1 MAGVSNEGGSKLDTA
16 LNLVPF
22 IDLLSALVLFMLLT
36 AAWQHVSAI
45 PAGVASK
52 GPNKSAV
59 VNEKR
64 LEIRVAANGYSLHW
78 PAGFGLPGFVPT
90 GETLREVAEKAVAKG
105 LKVASVSADDSVP
118 YGIVVKAI
126 DFTKE
131 AGVPI
136 VALGIN

>member
-1 MAGVSNEGGSKLDTA
+1 MAGVSTEGGSKLDTA

-22 IDLLSALVLFMLLT
+22 IDLLSSLVLFLLLT

-52 GPNKSAV
+52 GPNRSAV

-64 LEIRVAANGYSLHW
+64 LEIRVAANGYSLRW

-90 GETLREVAEKAVAKG
+90 GEVLRDVAAKAVAKG
-105 LKVASVSADDSVP
+105 LKVASVSADDGVP